1 MGGRALRILGIDPG
15 SRATG
20 YGIVRR
26 DGSRFSRVDG
36 GVIRPNGATV
46 AERLSQILAGLRVV
60 VEAQR
65 PDAAALES
73 VFTAKNP
80 RSALLLGEAR
90 GVALAVCGAAG
101 LETAEYA
108 PTEVKLAVVGY
119 GRADKS
125 QVQQMVQRLLGL
137 AGPPP
142 QDEADALAV
151 AICHCARRRP
161 DMRRHSLEERARRA
175 EQGS

>member
-1 MGGRALRILGIDPG
+1 MGKETWRESLGPVGLAALRL
-15 SRATG
+15 
-20 YGIVRR
+20 
-26 DGSRFSRVDG
+26 
-36 GVIRPNGATV
+36 
-46 AERLSQILAGLRVV
+46 V
-60 VEAQR
+60 VETQR

-90 GVALAVCGAAG
+90 GVALAACGLAG
-101 LETAEYA
+101 VETAEYA

-119 GRADKS
+119 GRAEKA

-137 AGPPP
+137 AEPPP

-151 AICHCARRRP
+151 AICHCARRRT
-161 DMRRHSLEERARRA
+161 DMRRATLTEGGRRP
-175 EQGS
+175 EQES